1 MKLTYICILYSSHSL
16 KIYFISRLFFSKCI
30 LIFSKDASKSYT
42 VLFSWRCVYFTIVW
56 CTLYN
61 KVIQFMFRLKHT
73 FSLLSAFKQAR
84 TWEAVNIVWTKDA
97 ACFFFATRHAYSI
110 CCWFGSVNG
119 KGHYYGLLLLL
130 SPSSSAAEATAA
142 SSQFLYLSYYFNVY
156 FLPFL
161 CRGYLYHLVYSLKQ
175 QRKKYNKDTAITTIL
190 YFTQYISTIV
200 LLSWLT
206 F

>member
-1 MKLTYICILYSSHSL
+1 MKLTYKCILYSSHSL

-97 ACFFFATRHAYSI
+97 ACFLLQVILTVYAV
-110 CCWFGSVNG
+110 GL
-119 KGHYYGLLLLL
+119 GLL
-130 SPSSSAAEATAA
+130 TAKVIIMA
-142 SSQFLYLSYYFNVY
+142 YYY
-156 FLPFL
+156 
-161 CRGYLYHLVYSLKQ
+161 YYHHRHKRQKQ
-175 QRKKYNKDTAITTIL
+175 QQHHHNFFTSATIL
-190 YFTQYISTIV
+190 MYIFSLFCAGGICII
-200 LLSWLT
+200 
-206 F
+206 